1 MLPLTPQ
8 SRVRCLGCRL
18 LGCRFGFRDKVDF
31 HHVPKSLQSK
41 HLQPPLAWK
50 ESNLRPTT
58 YKVAALTTELHASSR
73 AGGIRTH
80 THLIK
85 SQGCFR
91 YTTTLWLV
99 ARIRLHRR
107 TVDICFLSLVRVVL
121 LSGGAAVVAL
131 GIELRRRSA

>member
-8 SRVRCLGCRL
+8 SQFV
-18 LGCRFGFRDKVDF
+18 F
-31 HHVPKSLQSK
+31 Q
-41 HLQPPLAWK
+41 LAWK

-58 YKVAALTTELHASSR
+58 YKVVALTTELHASSR

-85 SQGCFR
+85 SQGCCL

-99 ARIRLHRR
+99 GRIRLHRR
-107 TVDICFLSLVRVVL
+107 TVDIY
-121 LSGGAAVVAL
+121 
-131 GIELRRRSA
+131 